1 MVFTPEENKVPTSIG
16 DISIVVSD
24 FETGTDAV
32 EYRVNIK
39 DANGDIFDHKRGN
52 LAPHLSAESIT
63 KLQEVA
69 AEVRT
74 KAQVFIP

>member
-1 MVFTPEENKVPTSIG
+1 MPFDPESPKIPTSIG
-16 DISIVVSD
+16 DIVIVITD
-24 FETGTDAV
+24 FETGTDEV
-32 EYRVNIK
+32 SYSVQIK
-39 DANGDIFDHKRGN
+39 DANGDRFDNKRGN